1 MPTVG
6 IDIETVKLQLEDYK
20 VCMIHSKYH
29 CYRLLLLLLLL
40 FLLLLFPS
48 LPLSSPLFHPSKEFE
63 LEITELKKHIAQC
76 QLKGKQLKDSCHYD
90 DHTWV
95 DARLDELNMG

>member
-1 MPTVG
+1 MYDTLKISLLPTSPPPPPP
-6 IDIETVKLQLEDYK
+6 LP
-20 VCMIHSKYH
+20 
-29 CYRLLLLLLLL
+29 
-40 FLLLLFPS
+40 PS
-48 LPLSSPLFHPSKEFE
+48 PLPLSSPLFHPSKEFE